1 LRYHGRGEP
10 GEDARVVQEKGGK
23 VDWEQLGVSIAVAVL
38 YCSWLGLR
46 PWFPRASWMLLLIT
60 NFATALSVAIF
71 DVIPVRYVLEDWR
84 LQAIVAFELVATAA
98 AVAAFFRYRPALFF
112 SYLVFAFHLSVFL
125 WAVTHPLHLDRMNVL
140 DYG

>member
-1 LRYHGRGEP
+1 M
-10 GEDARVVQEKGGK
+10 
-23 VDWEQLGVSIAVAVL
+23 DWKHLEQIGAQIAVAVL

-46 PWFPRASWMLLLIT
+46 PWFPRASRRLLLIT
-60 NFATALSVAIF
+60 NFATALSVAIY

-84 LQAIVAFELVATAA
+84 LQAIVAFELVAAAA

-112 SYLVFAFHLSVFL
+112 SYLVFAFHLSMFL